1 MLLSRQWDTSIGAGT
16 FYSSGMLESLLHQW
30 RSWGFQQRPVIERPL
45 GLGRTN
51 SSYLMRVDGR
61 ELVLRLNNSASVE
74 LGIDRR
80 REQQILLHVSA
91 AGIAPDVCYNNPAE
105 GILITEYIR
114 GEHWR
119 GGCSSG
125 SGRRYRLLELMDR
138 IHGIKPAL
146 PRFDY
151 VQLAEAYWQVL
162 AAREAVMD
170 TNLSLERRRMLPLL
184 QEFQDAC
191 QCQGLCHHDPVPANI
206 IDADGRLYMIDW
218 EYAGRGCSEIDY
230 AALSA
235 ECQLNRQQRQS
246 TGVQCDQRL
255 AGEAYQYLCLLWQA
269 LRFSTD

>member
-1 MLLSRQWDTSIGAGT
+1 
-16 FYSSGMLESLLHQW
+16 MLESTLRSW
-30 RSWGFQQRPVIERPL
+30 RSWGFQQRPVIERRL

-51 SSYLMRVDGR
+51 SSYLMRADGR
-61 ELVLRLNNSASVE
+61 ELVLRLNNCASAD

-80 REQQILLHVSA
+80 REQQVLLLVSA
-91 AGIAPDVCYNNPAE
+91 AGIAPEVCYNDPDE

-114 GEHWR
+114 GQHWQ
-119 GGCSSG
+119 GGYSPG
-125 SGRRYRLLELMDR
+125 SGQHYRLLALMDR
-138 IHGIKPAL
+138 MHGIKPAL

-151 VQLAEAYWQVL
+151 VHQAEAYWQVL

-170 TNLSLERRRMLPLL
+170 PGLSLERRRMLPLL

-218 EYAGRGCSEIDY
+218 EYAGRGCRGFDY

-235 ECQLNRQQRQS
+235 ECQLSRQQWQS
-246 TGVQCDQRL
+246 TCVLCDQRL

-269 LRFSTD
+269 LR